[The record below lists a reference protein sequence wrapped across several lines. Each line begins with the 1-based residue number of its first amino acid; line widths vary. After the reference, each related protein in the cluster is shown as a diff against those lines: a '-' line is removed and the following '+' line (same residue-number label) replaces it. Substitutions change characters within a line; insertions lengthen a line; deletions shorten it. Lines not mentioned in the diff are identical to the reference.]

1 MGNNYMAKGGLVEGD
16 KLPHKLSKYFIKGA
30 KTIEVPMDKLSPTR
44 AREKGIENAEKYMRM
59 AYNGEM
65 DRRKPITV
73 YGTTNGRY
81 KVADGNSTYAVAKKN
96 GWKTILADVIKN
108 PSLQSNGKKSIF
120 ALAKEIRKEGESWQ
134 DAIQRAKKIEHG
146 KLFDALEKSGKLTA
160 PQGGS
165 SLNGKYYQLEGGSKY
180 DKIHFDYDP
189 KSNKPFG
196 VAQVAGHNMPSQML
210 NKLGF
215 KEANSWTAGVE
226 VYIFDGNYKPTYLS
240 EEQMSDLIN
249 AWSKG
254 FDIYAKSITDFYK
267 KRGKTPGTID

>member
-1 MGNNYMAKGGLVEGD
+1 MSKG
-16 KLPHKLSKYFIKGA
+16 KYKI
-30 KTIEVPMDKLSPTR
+30 
-44 AREKGIENAEKYMRM
+44 
-59 AYNGEM
+59 
-65 DRRKPITV
+65 
-73 YGTTNGRY
+73 
-81 KVADGNSTYAVAKKN
+81 ADGNSTFAVAKKN
-96 GWKTILADVIKN
+96 GWKTIYADVIKN
-108 PSLQSNGKKSIF
+108 PKSQSNGQKSVFSI
-120 ALAKEIRKEGESWQ
+120 AKEIRKDGESWQ
-134 DAIQRAKKIEHG
+134 SAIQRAKKIEHG

-165 SLNGKYYQLEGGSKY
+165 SLNGKYYQLEGGSEY
-180 DKIHFDYDP
+180 DEIHFDYDP

-215 KEANSWTAGVE
+215 KETNSWTAGVE

-254 FDIYAKSITDFYK
+254 FGLYAKSVSDFYK
-267 KRGKTPGTID
+267 KRGKTSGTID